1 MPSNFDYSQVGF
13 VVSKKVSKKAVVRN
27 SLRRRAGAIVE
38 ASYPKLKT
46 PTKMIILIRRDF
58 SALTPSE
65 LNKEITT
72 LLGRQ
77 VLWKNYWLGQ
87 LSYTKARYRQTT
99 GHARVTI
106 LMGFVGTTRLAVSTQ
121 N

>member
-1 MPSNFDYSQVGF
+1 MLKRVYRLRKNSDFQRLYKSGKRFTTPNLVLYYMPSNFDYSQVGF

-77 VLWKNYWLGQ
+77 VL
-87 LSYTKARYRQTT
+87 
-99 GHARVTI
+99 
-106 LMGFVGTTRLAVSTQ
+106 
-121 N
+121 